1 MLWFLTAPI
10 MSATITELRDSKYT
24 RWRNINVTQ
33 LEVATVRERG
43 EERESVCICFCMWI
57 VDMQWMNLSL
67 IRTLLGQIKV
77 S

>member
-43 EERESVCICFCMWI
+43 EERECVYMFLC
-57 VDMQWMNLSL
+57 VDSGYTLEPLSNQD
-67 IRTLLGQIKV
+67 IIE
-77 S
+77 SD